1 MHIAHKYKIEK
12 CVSSDP
18 NRTTMTNIFVTKRHA
33 MATNGHILAI
43 VPVAFDS
50 GDTEGWLTPAAL
62 TQTRKMT
69 PKSLGDLAISLNG
82 EQVLSDGT
90 KIIRPNEEQPPK
102 FAPLVEKAR
111 KDRKFKIGL
120 NATLL
125 KSLADALG
133 SDELILNF
141 GSPEAAVMVTTLQ
154 PETETMGLLMPLRIN
169 N

>member
-1 MHIAHKYKIEK
+1 MHIAPKYKIEK

-18 NRTTMTNIFVTKRHA
+18 NRTSMTNIFVTERHA
-33 MATNGHILAI
+33 IATNGHILAI

-90 KIIRPNEEQPPK
+90 KMIRPTEEKPPK
-102 FAPLVEKAR
+102 FAPLMEKAH

-125 KSLADALG
+125 KVLADALG